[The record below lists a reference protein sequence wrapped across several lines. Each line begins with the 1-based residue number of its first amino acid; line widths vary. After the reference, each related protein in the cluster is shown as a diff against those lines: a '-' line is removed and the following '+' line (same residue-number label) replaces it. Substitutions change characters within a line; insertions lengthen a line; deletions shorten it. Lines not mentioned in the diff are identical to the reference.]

1 MKSDCKKKFKNYAN
15 IYSNSISPINVNTNE
30 TVPFTD
36 LDTKD
41 WRINNN
47 DRSILKCKN
56 PGLWQFT
63 AQYQVVGIL
72 PQVGFT
78 NVPFIDGWFIL
89 NKQPI
94 SNSDASAS
102 GALGVQT
109 VLTIAITRYFK
120 KGDILQVGIR
130 STSTTTPAVIGV
142 QCISN
147 SNIGT
152 TNVNAPSLILTASK
166 INQ

>member
-1 MKSDCKKKFKNYAN
+1 MKSDCKKKLKNYAN
-15 IYSNSISPINVNTNE
+15 IYSNIVSPINVNTNE
-30 TVPFTD
+30 TFPLTD

-41 WRINNN
+41 WKINSHN
-47 DRSILKCKN
+47 RSILKCKN

-63 AQYQVVGIL
+63 AQYQVIGTL
-72 PQVGFT
+72 PQVDFL
-78 NVPFIDGWFIL
+78 NVPFIDGWFIV
-89 NKQPI
+89 NNQPI
-94 SNSDASAS
+94 SNSAASAS

-130 STSTTTPAVIGV
+130 STSTSTPAVLGV

-152 TNVNAPSLILTASK
+152 TNVNAPSLILTAIK
-166 INQ
+166 IN